1 MPSYLFIPLALL
13 AAVAAEAQQRP
24 DAELEAPMQVLDAVA
39 DLDEVIDEK
48 KARSWWAPAVATPDD
63 ADADDEEG
71 APEVEEKNAFSGL
84 KDDFEHDDV
93 DIYNAPDLDHEDD
106 FEEDEEVDQVEFVD

>member
-1 MPSYLFIPLALL
+1 MRNYLFVSLVLL

-24 DAELEAPMQVLDAVA
+24 DAGLEAPMQVLDAVA

-48 KARSWWAPAVATPDD
+48 QASSWWTPAVATADGT
-63 ADADDEEG
+63 DADDEE
-71 APEVEEKNAFSGL
+71 AEPEVEERNAFSGL

>member
-1 MPSYLFIPLALL
+1 MPNYLFIPLALL

-48 KARSWWAPAVATPDD
+48 KASSWWAPAVTASDEED
-63 ADADDEEG
+63 EDEEG
-71 APEVEEKNAFSGL
+71 EPEVEERNAFSGL

>member
-1 MPSYLFIPLALL
+1 MTNYLFIPLALL

-39 DLDEVIDEK
+39 DLDKVIDEK
-48 KARSWWAPAVATPDD
+48 KASSWWVPAVAASDE
-63 ADADDEEG
+63 ADADDEE
-71 APEVEEKNAFSGL
+71 AEPEVEERNAFSGL